1 MDNFYFNYKDL
12 FKAPRMAI
20 GPQRI
25 ALATL
30 GIMVAHFVYLFFT
43 YLSIMIGG
51 FSVSAIWS
59 QFGLF
64 PCAYYGWHLPFYSY
78 ILYWFGLILTGY
90 ILLLMSTAVSRA
102 AYMHLRENLFY
113 TYRQALKFTKSKA
126 LSVAGTYITFLVLI
140 LPFIIGAIIM
150 ALIGRIPWFGE
161 LLNAFATLPYIF
173 AGMVLVF
180 FTLSLFVSF
189 FFGPI
194 IISTSEED
202 GFGAAVQSL
211 HLTWGQPWRLILY
224 GITVV
229 ALEIFGILFF
239 AFTLKVGLIIYSIL
253 FMPLMHSL
261 APMLDNALRMIQL
274 SLGAIHDA
282 IVSLLGPTGSKLF
295 YLKENY
301 AALQLNLPLSTVV
314 SSYVVYFFLLLA
326 AYMTI
331 GYGEAVANTALV
343 ISYVIFDRKLT
354 DTNLLTRK
362 DSEIEEE
369 DDDSE
374 PGENDTK
381 DLAEAGSSEDNESSG
396 GEPNDSDGNDGDDP
410 QAEKSE

>member
-25 ALATL
+25 FLATF
-30 GIMVAHFVYLFFT
+30 GIIIAHLVYLIFT
-43 YLSIMIGG
+43 YFSIMLGG
-51 FSVSAIWS
+51 FSIGAIWS
-59 QFGLF
+59 RFGLF
-64 PCAYYGWHLPFYSY
+64 PCTYGWSLPFYSY
-78 ILYWFGLILTGY
+78 LLYWIGLLLTGY
-90 ILLLMSTAVSRA
+90 FLLLMNTAVSRA

-113 TYRQALKFTKSKA
+113 TYRQALTFTKNKA
-126 LSVAGTYITFLVLI
+126 LSVAGTYITFVVLI

-180 FTLSLFVSF
+180 FTLSFFVSF
-189 FFGPI
+189 FFGPV

-224 GITVV
+224 GIIII

-239 AFTLKVGLIIYSIL
+239 AFTLKIGLIIYSVL

-261 APMLDNALRMIQL
+261 APMLNNALRLVQL
-274 SLGAIHDA
+274 SLGSIHEW

-301 AALQLNLPLSTVV
+301 AALQLHLHLSTVV

-326 AYMTI
+326 GYMTI
-331 GYGEAVANTALV
+331 GYGEAIANTAMV

-362 DSEIEEE
+362 DSEIEEDNE
-369 DDDSE
+369 SE
-374 PGENDTK
+374 EPSKDDTK
-381 DLAEAGSSEDNESSG
+381 DLGDNADLQEDSKTNNKKQNNE
-396 GEPNDSDGNDGDDP
+396 
-410 QAEKSE
+410 

>member
-25 ALATL
+25 SLATL
-30 GIMVAHFVYLFFT
+30 GIIVAHVVYLVFT
-43 YLSIMIGG
+43 YISIMLGG
-51 FSVSAIWS
+51 YSISAIWTR
-59 QFGLF
+59 FGLF
-64 PCAYYGWHLPFYSY
+64 PCAYGWSLPFYSY
-78 ILYWFGLILTGY
+78 ILYWIGLIVTGY

-113 TYRQALKFTKSKA
+113 TYQQALKFTKGKA
-126 LSVAGTYITFLVLI
+126 LSVAGIYVTFLVLI

-194 IISTSEED
+194 ILSTSEED

-211 HLTWGQPWRLILY
+211 HLTWGQPWRLITY
-224 GITVV
+224 GVTIFL
-229 ALEIFGILFF
+229 LEIFGILFF
-239 AFTLKVGLIIYSIL
+239 AFTLKIGLIIYSIL

-261 APMLDNALRMIQL
+261 APMLDNALRLIQL
-274 SLGAIHDA
+274 SLGAIHGW
-282 IVSLLGPTGSKLF
+282 IVSLLGETGSKIF
-295 YLKENY
+295 YLKQNY
-301 AALQLNLPLSTVV
+301 AALQMQLPLSTEV
-314 SSYVVYFFLLLA
+314 SSYVVYIFLLIA
-326 AYMTI
+326 GYMTV

-369 DDDSE
+369 EESE
-374 PGENDTK
+374 EPREEDTK
-381 DLAEAGSSEDNESSG
+381 DLGENSPEEAEEKPEVQENSEGSEEDKKDE
-396 GEPNDSDGNDGDDP
+396 
-410 QAEKSE
+410 A

>member
-25 ALATL
+25 SLATL
-30 GIMVAHFVYLFFT
+30 GIIVAHVVYLVFT
-43 YLSIMIGG
+43 YISIMLGG
-51 FSVSAIWS
+51 YSISAIWTR
-59 QFGLF
+59 FGLF
-64 PCAYYGWHLPFYSY
+64 PCAYGWSLPFYSY
-78 ILYWFGLILTGY
+78 ILYWIGLIVTGY

-113 TYRQALKFTKSKA
+113 TYQQALKFTKGKA
-126 LSVAGTYITFLVLI
+126 LSVAGIYVTFLVLI

-194 IISTSEED
+194 ILSTSEED

-211 HLTWGQPWRLILY
+211 HLTWGQPWRLITY
-224 GITVV
+224 GVTIFL
-229 ALEIFGILFF
+229 LEIFGILFF
-239 AFTLKVGLIIYSIL
+239 AFTLKIGLIIYSIL

-261 APMLDNALRMIQL
+261 APMLDNALRLIQL
-274 SLGAIHDA
+274 SLGAIHGW
-282 IVSLLGPTGSKLF
+282 IVSLLGETGSKIF
-295 YLKENY
+295 YLKQNY
-301 AALQLNLPLSTVV
+301 AALQMQLPLSTEV
-314 SSYVVYFFLLLA
+314 SSYVVYIFLLIA
-326 AYMTI
+326 GYMTV

-369 DDDSE
+369 EESE
-374 PGENDTK
+374 EPREEDTK
-381 DLAEAGSSEDNESSG
+381 DLGEDSPEEAEEKPEVQENSEGSEEDKKDE
-396 GEPNDSDGNDGDDP
+396 
-410 QAEKSE
+410 A

>member
-25 ALATL
+25 SLAML
-30 GIMVAHFVYLFFT
+30 GLIISHIIYLFFT

-51 FSVSAIWS
+51 YSISGIWS

-64 PCAYYGWHLPFYSY
+64 PCAYGFSLPFYSY
-78 ILYWFGLILTGY
+78 IIYWIGIILAGY
-90 ILLLMSTAVSRA
+90 GLLLMSTAVSRA

-113 TYRQALKFTKSKA
+113 TWKQAIKFTKGKA
-126 LSVAGTYITFLVLI
+126 LSVAGTYITFLFLI

-150 ALIGRIPWFGE
+150 AIIGRIPWFGE

-180 FTLSLFVSF
+180 FTLSLLISF
-189 FFGPI
+189 FFGPV

-224 GITVV
+224 GITAIILYV
-229 ALEIFGILFF
+229 LGILFF
-239 AFTLKVGLIIYSIL
+239 AFVLKVGLIIYSIL

-261 APMLDNALRMIQL
+261 APMLDNALRLIQI
-274 SLGAIHDA
+274 SLGSIHNWIIAI
-282 IVSLLGPTGSKLF
+282 LGESGSKIF

-301 AALQLNLPLSTVV
+301 EILNLHLPLSTEV
-314 SSYVVYFFLLLA
+314 SSYVVYFFLLIA
-326 AYMTI
+326 GYMTV
-331 GYGEAVANTALV
+331 GYGEAVANTCLV
-343 ISYVIFDRKLT
+343 ISYVVLDRKLT

-362 DSEIEEE
+362 DSEIEEDE
-369 DDDSE
+369 ENKEKE
-374 PGENDTK
+374 PKENDTK
-381 DLAEAGSSEDNESSG
+381 NLGENAEDESESSKT
-396 GEPNDSDGNDGDDP
+396 
-410 QAEKSE
+410 EKSENGNDNPNEKEES

>member
-25 ALATL
+25 SLATL
-30 GIMVAHFVYLFFT
+30 GIIVAHVVYLVFT
-43 YLSIMIGG
+43 YISIMLGG
-51 FSVSAIWS
+51 YSISAIWTR
-59 QFGLF
+59 FGLF
-64 PCAYYGWHLPFYSY
+64 PCAYGWSLPFYSY
-78 ILYWFGLILTGY
+78 ILYWIGLIVTGY

-113 TYRQALKFTKSKA
+113 TYQQALKFTKGKA
-126 LSVAGTYITFLVLI
+126 LSVAGIYVTFLVLI

-194 IISTSEED
+194 ILSTSEED

-211 HLTWGQPWRLILY
+211 HLTWGQPWRLITY
-224 GITVV
+224 GVTIFL
-229 ALEIFGILFF
+229 LEIFGILFF
-239 AFTLKVGLIIYSIL
+239 AFTLKIGLIIYSIL

-261 APMLDNALRMIQL
+261 APMLDNALRLIQL
-274 SLGAIHDA
+274 SLGAIHGW
-282 IVSLLGPTGSKLF
+282 IVSLLGETGSKIF
-295 YLKENY
+295 YLKQNY
-301 AALQLNLPLSTVV
+301 AALQMQLPLSTEV
-314 SSYVVYFFLLLA
+314 SSYVVYIFLLIA
-326 AYMTI
+326 GYMTV

-354 DTNLLTRK
+354 GTNLLTRK

-369 DDDSE
+369 EESE
-374 PGENDTK
+374 EPREEDTK
-381 DLAEAGSSEDNESSG
+381 DLGENSPEEAEEKPEVQENSEGSEEDKKDE
-396 GEPNDSDGNDGDDP
+396 
-410 QAEKSE
+410 A

>member
-1 MDNFYFNYKDL
+1 MENFYFNYKDL

-25 ALATL
+25 GLAML
-30 GIMVAHFVYLFFT
+30 GLMASHFVYLVFT
-43 YLSIMIGG
+43 YLSLMLGG
-51 FSVSAIWS
+51 YSIQGIWAQS
-59 QFGLF
+59 GLF
-64 PCAYYGWHLPFYSY
+64 PCTYGYSLPFYSY
-78 ILYWFGLILTGY
+78 ILYWIGLLLAGY
-90 ILLLMSTAVSRA
+90 GLLLMSTAVSRA

-113 TYRQALKFTKSKA
+113 TWKQALAFTKKKA
-126 LSVAGTYITFLVLI
+126 LSVAGIYVTFLFLI

-173 AGMVLVF
+173 AGMILVF

-189 FFGPI
+189 FYGPI
-194 IISTSEED
+194 ILSTSEED

-224 GITVV
+224 GIITLGLYV
-229 ALEIFGILFF
+229 FGILFF
-239 AFTLKVGLIIYSIL
+239 AFVLKVGLIIYSIL

-261 APMLDNALRMIQL
+261 APMLDNALRLVQI
-274 SLGAIHDA
+274 SLGPIHDW
-282 IVSLLGPTGSKLF
+282 IVALLGKTGSKLF

-301 AALQLNLPLSTVV
+301 ELLRLSLPLSTEI
-314 SSYVVYFFLLLA
+314 SSYVVYFFLLIA

-362 DSEIEEE
+362 DSEIEEDEE
-369 DDDSE
+369 DSDE
-374 PGENDTK
+374 PQKEDTK
-381 DLAEAGSSEDNESSG
+381 DLGESATQEDESEGDKKESEESGETNSEA
-396 GEPNDSDGNDGDDP
+396 
-410 QAEKSE
+410 

>member
-25 ALATL
+25 GLATM
-30 GIMVAHFVYLFFT
+30 GIIVAHVVYLIFSYF
-43 YLSIMIGG
+43 SIMLGGYSIG
-51 FSVSAIWS
+51 AIWS
-59 QFGLF
+59 RFGLF
-64 PCAYYGWHLPFYSY
+64 PCTYGFQLPFYSY
-78 ILYWFGLILTGY
+78 IVYWIGFILAGY
-90 ILLLMSTAVSRA
+90 LLLLMNTAVSRA

-113 TYRQALKFTKSKA
+113 TYQQALKFTKGKA
-126 LSVAGTYITFLVLI
+126 LSIAGIYLTFIILI

-180 FTLSLFVSF
+180 FTLSLLVSF

-211 HLTWGQPWRLILY
+211 HLTWGQPWRLITY
-224 GITVV
+224 GITIVI
-229 ALEIFGILFF
+229 LEIFGILFF
-239 AFTLKVGLIIYSIL
+239 AFVLKVGLIIYSIL

-261 APMLDNALRMIQL
+261 APMLNNALRLIQL
-274 SLGAIHDA
+274 SLGDLHNW
-282 IVSLLGPTGSKLF
+282 IVSVLGETGSRIF

-301 AALQLNLPLSTVV
+301 AALHLNLPLSTAV
-314 SSYVVYFFLLLA
+314 SSYVVYFFLLIA
-326 AYMTI
+326 GYMTI

-369 DDDSE
+369 EDDKE
-374 PGENDTK
+374 VKEEDTK
-381 DLAEAGSSEDNESSG
+381 DLGDDTDQEDKEEEAEATSSDDEEENDTEENEK
-396 GEPNDSDGNDGDDP
+396 ND
-410 QAEKSE
+410 

>member
-25 ALATL
+25 SLAMFGL
-30 GIMVAHFVYLFFT
+30 MASHLVYLVFT
-43 YLSIMIGG
+43 YFSIMLGG
-51 FSVSAIWS
+51 YSIKSIWE

-64 PCAYYGWHLPFYSY
+64 PCAYGFNLPIYSY
-78 ILYWFGLILTGY
+78 ILYWLGIILAGY
-90 ILLLMSTAVSRA
+90 GLLLMSTAVSRA

-113 TYRQALKFTKSKA
+113 TWKQAIVFTRKKA
-126 LSVAGTYITFLVLI
+126 LSIAGTYITFLFLI

-189 FFGPI
+189 FYGPV

-211 HLTWGQPWRLILY
+211 HLTWGQPWRLIVY
-224 GITVV
+224 GIITGFLYV
-229 ALEIFGILFF
+229 FGILFF
-239 AFTLKVGLIIYSIL
+239 AFVLKVGLIIYSIL

-261 APMLDNALRMIQL
+261 APMLNNALRLVQI
-274 SLGAIHDA
+274 SLGSIHDW
-282 IVSLLGPTGSKLF
+282 IVSILGETGSRIF

-301 AALQLNLPLSTVV
+301 EALRLTLPLSVEV
-314 SSYVVYFFLLLA
+314 SSYIVYFFLLIA
-326 AYMTI
+326 GYMTV
-331 GYGEAVANTALV
+331 GYGEAIANTAMV

-369 DDDSE
+369 DEDGNKE
-374 PGENDTK
+374 PQEEDTK
-381 DLAEAGSSEDNESSG
+381 DLAEHGEEDTTVTSEKEDDNQQE
-396 GEPNDSDGNDGDDP
+396 ENNERNEK
-410 QAEKSE
+410 EKS